1 MVGAPS
7 ACHWGIAP
15 PGRSSLLLPPC
26 RLRRPACA
34 SPLPARA
41 FPPPSCCT
49 PPPCPRRLPA
59 YSKLHS
65 ILTAVSEELP
75 DAPLYFNLHDMCKT
89 LRSAAPKADVFK
101 SALVNA
107 GYR

>member
-1 MVGAPS
+1 M
-7 ACHWGIAP
+7 P
-15 PGRSSLLLPPC
+15 PATPCLHLAYVSL
-26 RLRRPACA
+26 RL
-34 SPLPARA
+34 SPTLVR
-41 FPPPSCCT
+41 PPP
-49 PPPCPRRLPA
+49 PRRLPA